1 MTEEVDNKEPGLSLA
16 RARQEKGLAMDEVAT
31 RLHLSAAQVQSLE
44 ENDFES
50 LPEAT
55 YVKGYIKNYAKLLGI
70 DPAALIASY
79 IERVNPR
86 KNDTIETL
94 AINQQKL
101 KSSDDTKVM
110 YTIIGIVVL
119 VISIIGIWI
128 GTQGYDEKNAGQK
141 NTNVTT
147 TEHTSDELFGPQ
159 LEAQSDDGSE
169 PENIEGLDEPTDT
182 LLQAAE
188 QQEPQ
193 YPAAPENTDPI
204 STATPATKISPP
216 AVETNTK
223 QEPAPEEIQVAKKTE
238 GLVEN
243 ERPDEI
249 VLFFEENSWA
259 DIRDKNDKK
268 LLYKTI
274 DEGRVV
280 TVKGKAPFKIFLG
293 NANGVKL
300 SYNGRQVNFDKYKR
314 GLIARFTVGK
324 R

>member
-204 STATPATKISPP
+204 STVTPATKISPP

>member
-1 MTEEVDNKEPGLSLA
+1 MTDEVDNKEPGLSLA

-147 TEHTSDELFGPQ
+147 TEHPSEELFGPQ
-159 LEAQSDDGSE
+159 LDVQSDEGNESKE
-169 PENIEGLDEPTDT
+169 TEGLDESTDT

-193 YPAAPENTDPI
+193 YPAAPENTEPI
-204 STATPATKISPP
+204 STVTPATKISPP
-216 AVETNTK
+216 AVETSTK

-243 ERPDEI
+243 ERLDEI

-280 TVKGKAPFKIFLG
+280 TVKGNAPFKIFLG

>member
-31 RLHLSAAQVQSLE
+31 RLHLSAVQVQSLE

-70 DPAALIASY
+70 DHVALIASY
-79 IERVNPR
+79 IERVNPK
-86 KNDTIETL
+86 KNDTIETI

-101 KSSDDTKVM
+101 NASDDTKVM

-119 VISIIGIWI
+119 VIAVIGIWI
-128 GTQGYDEKNAGQK
+128 GTQGYNEKNTGQAE
-141 NTNVTT
+141 TNATT
-147 TEHTSDELFGPQ
+147 TEHPSEELFGPQ
-159 LEAQSDDGSE
+159 LDVQSDEGNEPKETEGSGE
-169 PENIEGLDEPTDT
+169 PADT

-193 YPAAPENTDPI
+193 YPAAPKNQDSI
-204 STATPATKISPP
+204 STVTPVTRTSPP
-216 AVETNTK
+216 VAKNSVK
-223 QEPAPEEIQVAKKTE
+223 QEPAPEEIQVAKKPE
-238 GLVEN
+238 VLIEN

-259 DIRDKNDKK
+259 DIRDKMGKK

-280 TVKGKAPFKIFLG
+280 TVKGNAPFKIFLG

-300 SYNGRQVNFDKYKR
+300 SYNGKQVNFDKYKR